1 MAPLSDAQLR
11 SIPADGLRGVGPRYA
26 SCLERLQIRSL
37 FDLVL
42 HLPFRYLD
50 KTRITPIAALRS
62 EGQVLL
68 EVRVRDSSLTGRSAR
83 VLRVTLA
90 DDSGC
95 IAAVFF
101 NTHAG
106 FARRFAPGRRLLA
119 FGTLR
124 FDAYSRSLVLQ
135 HPEVE
140 FLDGATP
147 AVPQTSLTPVYHLT
161 SGLPQASLRRI
172 IREGLDVIAVQPP
185 EELLRPEC
193 NPFAMTLGE
202 ALERCH
208 YPSPQGMLLPPAA
221 LPAFRR
227 ICFEELTAYQLAML
241 TFRRRLSALPAAV
254 IACNEDV
261 QARLLAALDFTPT
274 RAQLRAFAEI
284 CADLRTGT
292 PMMRLVHGDVGS
304 GKTLVAAMAL
314 MQCAASGLQGALMAP
329 TELLAEQHFR
339 TLSQLL
345 GGLGVRCILLN
356 SSLTRAQRRQA
367 LTLIGQGE
375 AQIVIGTHALFQADV
390 TYAQLALAVI
400 DEHHRFGVAQRAALL
415 AKARP
420 GQALH
425 QLAMTATPIPR
436 TMQMA
441 LYADLDI
448 SVLDELPPGR
458 HAVQTALIR
467 HARRGEVIARVR
479 HVCATGVQVY
489 WVCPAITEQ
498 EEGEA
503 AAAESACREL
513 AQALPELRVGLV
525 HGQLSAAR
533 KQQVMHAFME
543 QELDVL
549 VATTVIEVGVDVP
562 NASVIIIEDADRLGL
577 AQLHQ
582 LRGRVGRGQTQS
594 YCLLL
599 YREHDGHD
607 CAMER
612 LQVMRS
618 TTDGFAIAAQDLQLR
633 GPGEVLGGL
642 QAGLRIFRVAD
653 VSRDAQLLAD
663 ARQAALTLLHT
674 DPAVCDR
681 LIGRWFGCGL
691 SPQDGDAQGT
701 PAA

>member
-1 MAPLSDAQLR
+1 MPPLSDAQLR

-42 HLPFRYLD
+42 HMPFRYLD
-50 KTRITPIAALRS
+50 KTRITPIATLRG
-62 EGQVLL
+62 EGQALL
-68 EVRVRDSSLTGRSAR
+68 EVRVRDSSLVGRSGR
-83 VLRVTLA
+83 VLRVALA
-90 DDSGC
+90 DDSG
-95 IAAVFF
+95 IITAVFF

-106 FARRFAPGRRLLA
+106 FVRRFTPGRHLLA
-119 FGTLR
+119 FGSLR
-124 FDAYSRSLVLQ
+124 YDAFSHSLVLQ

-140 FLDGATP
+140 FMDADTP
-147 AVPQTSLTPVYHLT
+147 AVPQARLTPVYHLT

-172 IREGLDVIAVQPP
+172 IREGLDLIAVQPP
-185 EELLRPEC
+185 EELLSPEC

-208 YPSPQGMLLPPAA
+208 YPDPQGMALPPSA

-241 TFRRRLSALPAAV
+241 TLRRRLATQPAAV
-254 IACNEDV
+254 IACRESV
-261 QARLLAALDFTPT
+261 QEQLLSALDFTPT
-274 RAQLRAFAEI
+274 QAQLRTFAEI
-284 CADLRTGT
+284 CADLRSGA

-314 MQCAASGLQGALMAP
+314 LQCAAAGLQGALMAP

-339 TLSQLL
+339 TVSRLL
-345 GGLGVRCILLN
+345 GGLGVKCILLN
-356 SSLTRAQRRQA
+356 ASLTRAQRRQA
-367 LTLIGQGE
+367 LAGIAQGE

-390 TYAQLALAVI
+390 TYARLALAVI

-415 AKARP
+415 SKARP

-436 TMQMA
+436 TMQIAM
-441 LYADLDI
+441 YSDLDI
-448 SVLDELPPGR
+448 SVLDELPRGR
-458 HAVQTALIR
+458 RAVQTALIR
-467 HARRGEVIARVR
+467 HDRRGEVIARVR
-479 HVCATGVQVY
+479 HVCASGVQVY

-498 EEGEA
+498 EEGET
-503 AAAESACREL
+503 AAAESTCSEL
-513 AQALPELRVGLV
+513 TQALPELRVGLV

-543 QELDVL
+543 HGLDVL

-582 LRGRVGRGQTQS
+582 LRGRVGRGQAQS

-618 TTDGFAIAAQDLQLR
+618 TTDGFAIAAQDLKLR

-663 ARQAALTLLHT
+663 ARQAALTLLHVN
-674 DPAVCDR
+674 PSVCDR
-681 LIGRWFGCGL
+681 LIRRWFGCSL
-691 SPQDGDAQGT
+691 SLQDGDAQGT